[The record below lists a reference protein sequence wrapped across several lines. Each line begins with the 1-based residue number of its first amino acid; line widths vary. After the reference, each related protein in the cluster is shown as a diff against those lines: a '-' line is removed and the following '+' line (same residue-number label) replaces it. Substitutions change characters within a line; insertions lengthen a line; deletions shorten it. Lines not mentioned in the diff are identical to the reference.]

1 MIAEKQAKL
10 NTHMLITASVFL
22 TIWFLGAAIVTP
34 WLVVFYG
41 VIGLLFLW
49 AYRVSRRTSRK
60 KNEALFFNDEGLRFS
75 IELENKGFIY
85 VRGLPLPIIL
95 FNYSTIGSGMVAYK
109 ALSLVLILMGMAFM
123 VYYMKQWMMLAYL
136 AFEDGLRL
144 SNVDVP
150 YEHIKK
156 YQFIK
161 KKNGK
166 QTLEIN
172 VKDQYYRFYLSPAQE
187 VFIREKLSA

>member
-49 AYRVSRRTSRK
+49 AYRVSRKTSRK
-60 KNEALFFNDEGLRFS
+60 KNEALLFNDEGLRFS

-150 YEHIKK
+150 YEDIKK